1 MKGDD
6 KKNIAGFPRRLFM
19 KKKKLNMLSV
29 MLLIS
34 IIPLIFSLMISTT
47 VSVSK
52 IKTELKSDTSTLLE
66 VYAKSIVNYFSVD
79 WTTTIGSGSVVDEDY
94 DFIDSGK
101 ENQIEMTLFK
111 AGSDGKVTRY
121 ISSII
126 GDDGKRAFG
135 TEADAKI
142 TDDVYGKGKTVFKE
156 GVVIMGKS
164 YTVCYMPLDDENGK
178 RVGMA
183 FAGKP
188 DANIKKAINSL
199 MNQLIIV
206 SILLVVIFSVSTFF
220 VVRIVTTPLLKIS
233 HSTTLLADA
242 NISEPIKVSSK
253 LKEPSEIVDSAVKL
267 RDSLTT
273 IVSNIKTSSVSL
285 KEIVGKT
292 KDLCG
297 DVASGA
303 DVIDTVVAELSETA
317 CSLDTTIQSINDQII
332 NIGQS
337 IESVA
342 GSIDTLN
349 ESSRMMSEISENSS
363 KDLADVY
370 EASKQSVASAA
381 NISEH
386 MNKLNEA
393 IVRVTAAT
401 DMISGIANKTR
412 LLSLNASIEAARA
425 GESGRGFA
433 VVADEIGA
441 LAANSAESVKQ
452 INEIVEDIITLSSE
466 SSKVIGEIGGI
477 ISSEQEK
484 VMQTRES
491 FKLLKDQVSAS
502 VEQITSISADTDSLT
517 AAKAA
522 VVSAISDLSAIAE
535 ENAASCQECS
545 ASVSNIATTINTVKD
560 KTSDIDNAADV
571 LENFI
576 KVFH

>member
-1 MKGDD
+1 M
-6 KKNIAGFPRRLFM
+6 
-19 KKKKLNMLSV
+19 KKKLNMLTV

-34 IIPLIFSLMISTT
+34 IVPLLFSLLVSTT
-47 VSVSK
+47 VSMSK
-52 IKTELKSDTSTLLE
+52 IKSELKKDTNTILE
-66 VYAKSIVNYFSVD
+66 IYADSIISYFSVD
-79 WTTTIGSGSVVDEDY
+79 WNASVALGTVDEDY
-94 DFIDSGK
+94 DFIDSGL
-101 ENQIEMTLFK
+101 ENEVEMTLFK
-111 AGSDGKVTRY
+111 ANADGSVTRY
-121 ISSII
+121 ISSIV
-126 GDDGKRAFG
+126 DASGKRAFG
-135 TEADAKI
+135 TTADAQI
-142 TDDVYGKGKTVFKE
+142 TDDVFNKGKTVFKE

-164 YTVCYMPLDDENGK
+164 YTVCYKPLNDENGK

-188 DANIKKAINSL
+188 DANIKAATNSL
-199 MNQLIIV
+199 LSQLV
-206 SILLVVIFSVSTFF
+206 LVAILLVFGFGAAIFF
-220 VVRIVTTPLLKIS
+220 VAGIVTKPLARVTAATVK
-233 HSTTLLADA
+233 LADA
-242 NISEPIKVSSK
+242 HITEPIEITSK
-253 LKEPSEIVDSAVKL
+253 LKETSEIVDSSTKL
-267 RDSLTT
+267 RDSLNT
-273 IVSNIKTSSVSL
+273 IVTDIRNSSTTL
-285 KEIVGKT
+285 KSVVKET

-297 DVASGA
+297 DVANGA

-332 NIGQS
+332 NIGHS

-342 GSIDTLN
+342 SSIDTLT
-349 ESSRMMSEISENSS
+349 EASRMMNEISENSS

-370 EASKQSVASAA
+370 EASKQSVSSAA
-381 NISEH
+381 NISDH

-452 INEIVEDIITLSSE
+452 INEIVEDIINLSSE

-477 ISSEQEK
+477 ISEEQEK

-491 FKLLKDQVSAS
+491 FNKLKDQVDSS
-502 VEQITSISADTDSLT
+502 VAQITSISNDTESLT

-545 ASVSNIATTINTVKD
+545 ASVSNIATTMSTVNE
-560 KTSDIDNAADV
+560 KTSDIEKAADV

-576 KVFH
+576 TVFH